1 MEKQH
6 SDLVLLYIVPSHWK
20 LIMSGL
26 FPRDVLLIQ
35 GAVGIG
41 REPCMGNNKI
51 LTELPR
57 RYIFNISQATLSLTR
72 DAQLHVISATEYKQ
86 LVYSYF
92 MCNVPCSGRTI
103 RYLIVVIQLHQRKT
117 EKINEQESYLHAYVL
132 QRNIS
137 RWGMVYRWRW
147 QDLQE
152 GSCLAHNRV
161 LRTFV
166 VQREGMQSQIVN
178 VTSDDMFRGCRQG
191 LRYAQL
197 TEAAAVALAA

>member
-92 MCNVPCSGRTI
+92 MCNVPELFGPNNTLSHRGHTI
-103 RYLIVVIQLHQRKT
+103 TSKEDRENQR
-117 EKINEQESYLHAYVL
+117 A
-132 QRNIS
+132 
-137 RWGMVYRWRW
+137 
-147 QDLQE
+147 
-152 GSCLAHNRV
+152 
-161 LRTFV
+161 
-166 VQREGMQSQIVN
+166 RELFARIRSP
-178 VTSDDMFRGCRQG
+178 
-191 LRYAQL
+191 A
-197 TEAAAVALAA
+197 